1 SGQTRHA
8 WSGIGHALGAAGFHA
23 VAFDARGHGESDWSP
38 TGNYSQIAM
47 VRDLERVATLFD
59 GRRPML
65 VGAGLGGGTSLLA

>member
-1 SGQTRHA
+1 
-8 WSGIGHALGAAGFHA
+8 
-23 VAFDARGHGESDWSP
+23 

-65 VGAGLGGGTSLLA
+65 VGAGLGGGTSLLAVGEGFLDAAYWCSSTLRRVSSRTVSSVCSR